1 MAASSTGTAVSLISN
16 DIEVMFP
23 FPPYESQVYSFFIDI
38 YLTLNQTL
46 QITYQIAYINKV
58 TRALIDGSNA
68 LLESP
73 TGTGKTLSLLCASL
87 AWQKH
92 MRTKNPQAKK
102 AVLQYSEGPSAS
114 NRIPSTSTQSQ
125 NPSVIVYASRT
136 HAQLAQVVSELRNS
150 GYGPRMTV
158 LGSREQLC
166 IHRKIST
173 LKGSAINHACNALTA
188 ARGCLLK
195 NNLESYQGNAEGVG
209 SNPSP
214 LLDIEEL
221 TDLGRRDNICPY
233 FFSR

>member
-1 MAASSTGTAVSLISN
+1 MTAVSGGTAFTLFSN
-16 DIEVMFP
+16 EIEVKFP
-23 FPPYESQVYSFFIDI
+23 FAPYESQVI
-38 YLTLNQTL
+38 YFVCTCKAIIMDFANLFQV
-46 QITYQIAYINKV
+46 AYINKV

-92 MRTKNPQAKK
+92 MRAKNPQAKK
-102 AVLQYSEGPSAS
+102 TVLQYSDGPNTAI
-114 NRIPSTSTQSQ
+114 NRSTSTSTQSQ

-136 HAQLAQVVSELRNS
+136 HAQLAQVVSELKNS

-173 LKGSAINHACNALTA
+173 LKGSAINHACNTLTS

-195 NNLESYQGNAEGVG
+195 NNLDSYQGNAEGVG
-209 SNPSP
+209 NNPSP

-221 TDLGRRDNICPY
+221 TELGRRDNICPY